1 MIGVFYILSQ
11 ALGVVGFALLV
22 PAAIGMVAGDPAG
35 EVKLKLQLAGA
46 NPDYLDAR
54 VQLGLVYYSLGRWPQ
69 AQAEWEAVVSA
80 DPERSDAR
88 MYLRLGERAGE
99 SSS

>member
-1 MIGVFYILSQ
+1 MRCHLGIALREHGLPDQ
-11 ALGVVGFALLV
+11 AIREFRRVLR
-22 PAAIGMVAGDPAG
+22 
-35 EVKLKLQLAGA
+35 A

-88 MYLRLGERAGE
+88 MYLRLGERGGE